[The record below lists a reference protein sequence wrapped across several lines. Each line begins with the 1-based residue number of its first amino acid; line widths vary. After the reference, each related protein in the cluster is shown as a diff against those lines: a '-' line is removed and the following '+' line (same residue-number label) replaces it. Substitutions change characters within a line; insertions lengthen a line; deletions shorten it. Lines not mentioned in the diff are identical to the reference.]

1 MRACKFRKGDLRGI
15 SPVSSTTTASS
26 SEGADSDMQ
35 GQEEEEKGQA
45 AGMSKFARTK
55 TQVAKQPRAKN
66 STTALDEINAFK
78 R

>member
-35 GQEEEEKGQA
+35 GQEEEKGQA

-55 TQVAKQPRAKN
+55 TQLAKQPRAKN

>member
-26 SEGADSDMQ
+26 SDGADSDMQ
-35 GQEEEEKGQA
+35 GQEEEKKCQA
-45 AGMSKFARTK
+45 AEMSKFARTK
-55 TQVAKQPRAKN
+55 TQLVKPRAKN
-66 STTALDEINAFK
+66 STTALDEINAFQ